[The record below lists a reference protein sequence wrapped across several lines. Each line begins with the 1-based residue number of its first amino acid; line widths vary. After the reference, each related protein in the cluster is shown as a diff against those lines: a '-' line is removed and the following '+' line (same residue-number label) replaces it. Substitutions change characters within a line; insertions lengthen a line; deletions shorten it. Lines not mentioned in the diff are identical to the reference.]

1 MPGPLDGIRVLDL
14 TTVVAGPYATMLLGE
29 LGADVIK
36 IEPPAGD
43 SMRYSGFRRNDDMA
57 GIFLN
62 LGRNKRSVVLDLTQ
76 AEAKAALE
84 ALVSSVDV
92 VVHNLRRPA
101 AEKLGLD
108 YQTLR
113 KLNPQLIHTVGLGF
127 GDGGPYS
134 GQPAYDDVIQAMAGP
149 VALMERATGQPK
161 FVPMIFVDKTTG
173 LALSA
178 AVLAALFHRERTGEG
193 QEVTIPMF
201 ELLVGF
207 SLVEHLFDATFEPPA
222 GSMGYARVLSPNR
235 RPFETS
241 DGEFIC
247 ALPYMDKHYH
257 ALFAAIDRPDLAADP
272 LFESIGSR
280 AERIDEVYAILADL
294 IAQRTAKEWL
304 DLLTEAQIPS
314 ASVNRLEDLLSDPH
328 LEAVDF
334 WDRSEHPSEG
344 AITLPGTA
352 FSFGASPAKTTR
364 PAPRLG
370 EHTTECLL
378 EVGLGPATLDALL
391 ASSAA
396 AQHTGPVTTR

>member
-62 LGRNKRSVVLDLTQ
+62 LGRNKRSVVLDLTR
-76 AEAKAALE
+76 AEARTALE

-108 YQTLR
+108 YETLR

-207 SLVEHLFDATFEPPA
+207 SLVEHLFDTTFEPPE

-280 AERIDEVYAILADL
+280 AARIDEVYAMLADL
-294 IAQRTAKEWL
+294 IAQRPAKEWL

-334 WDRSEHPSEG
+334 WDRSEHPTEG

-352 FSFGASPAKTTR
+352 FSFGASPATTTR

-370 EHTTECLL
+370 QHTTECLL
-378 EVGLGPATLDALL
+378 EAGVEQAALEALL

-396 AQHTGPVTTR
+396 AQHTGTAGTR